1 MQEKLLT
8 KLNIHD
14 KSVQEVGKELTYLN
28 ILETIYNMPTADII
42 LSGENLKAFPLKSGT
57 TQGYPLST
65 LLFNI
70 VLDVLAMSVREERE
84 IK

>member
-8 KLNIHD
+8 KLNIND

-28 ILETIYNMPTADII
+28 ILETIYNIPTADII